1 MSLSKQSLGQRIRS
15 LLFLLVL
22 IGGVSLAQGCSGL
35 NPVSLLTGG
44 GPNIAANTQL
54 GQENNQTVGL
64 TQETET
70 TLSVAGDNT
79 GTVRQDTSET
89 KVENKDSGTV
99 NINEVSPLLFGTLIL
114 CFVFWSYFLYKLPS
128 PDQIWKKKKNI

>member
-1 MSLSKQSLGQRIRS
+1 LLYGQSQCSPFLPLVFAS
-15 LLFLLVL
+15 LLL
-22 IGGVSLAQGCSGL
+22 IAGCGGL

-44 GPNIAANTQL
+44 GPNIAANVDAAI
-54 GQENNQTVGL
+54 GQEASNSTGVSTTVRP
-64 TQETET
+64 QVRAEN
-70 TLSVAGDNT
+70 NT

-114 CFVFWSYFLYKLPS
+114 CFVFWSYFLYRLPS
-128 PDQIWKKKKNI
+128 PEQIWNKKKNI